1 MYDHGKIV
9 IIYIIYE
16 KGKNYAVSTYPR
28 LENCLFS
35 AVSLAKN
42 ADIDKYKY
50 SGYGIGFDRRWFL
63 WHPSGGTGKN
73 VIIFGVDMNLSA
85 KIDNRIII
93 IRYFDISIF
102 LNMSIF

>member
-16 KGKNYAVSTYPR
+16 IGKNYAVSAYPT

-50 SGYGIGFDRRWFL
+50 SGYGIGFDRR
-63 WHPSGGTGKN
+63 
-73 VIIFGVDMNLSA
+73 
-85 KIDNRIII
+85 
-93 IRYFDISIF
+93 
-102 LNMSIF
+102 

>member
-50 SGYGIGFDRRWFL
+50 SGYGTGFDRH

-73 VIIFGVDMNLSA
+73 VIIFGVDMN
-85 KIDNRIII
+85 
-93 IRYFDISIF
+93 
-102 LNMSIF
+102 